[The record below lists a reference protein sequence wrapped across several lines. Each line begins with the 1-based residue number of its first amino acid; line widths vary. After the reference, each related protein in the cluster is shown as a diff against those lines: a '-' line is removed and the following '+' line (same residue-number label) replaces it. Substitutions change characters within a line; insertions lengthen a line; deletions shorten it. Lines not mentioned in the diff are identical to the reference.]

1 MWHAELSN
9 MSFRRNRKKL
19 LENEEENLK
28 KLQEL
33 SDEDIKAI
41 IIAGLTTIVPAV
53 IFILGIFYLIMWLLF
68 LR

>member
-1 MWHAELSN
+1 MWHVELN
-9 MSFRRNRKKL
+9 KMFKGRKKL

>member
-1 MWHAELSN
+1 M
-9 MSFRRNRKKL
+9 FKGRKKL